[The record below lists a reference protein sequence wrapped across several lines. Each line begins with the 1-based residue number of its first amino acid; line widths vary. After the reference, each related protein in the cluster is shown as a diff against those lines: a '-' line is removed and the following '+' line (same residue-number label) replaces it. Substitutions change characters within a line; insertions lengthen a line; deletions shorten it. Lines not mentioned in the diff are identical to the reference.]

1 MLDCARLE
9 DVVTSYV
16 DGELAAADRAPVE
29 AHLSACPRCR
39 ALVGAERAVR
49 ELLHDRRG
57 ALCTVRA
64 PAALRSRCA
73 VSVSSGR
80 GSFRPF
86 DRQSWSWRAHLAP
99 LAAAALLVMVV
110 GGAFV
115 YQATARSSR
124 VMAAELAADHLKCF
138 AMNAVLG
145 TRESADTVHAE
156 MASGFSWLMRL
167 PGQPEREQLD
177 LVGSRPCLYG
187 GGKVAH
193 IMYRHQG
200 RPVSLFM
207 LPRTERREEVVEV
220 FGHQCAIWTGDGRTF
235 VLVSPEPRPDV
246 ERLAAFVQGSLEN
259 SGGK

>member
-1 MLDCARLE
+1 MLDCTSLARL
-9 DVVTSYV
+9 VTSYV
-16 DGELAAADRAPVE
+16 DGELAPVDRTPLE
-29 AHLSACPRCR
+29 AHLRACPRCR
-39 ALVGAERAVR
+39 ARVGAEQAVR
-49 ELLHDRRG
+49 ELLQERRG
-57 ALCTVRA
+57 ALCGRPA

-73 VSVSSGR
+73 ASIASCRESRR
-80 GSFRPF
+80 GF
-86 DRQSWSWRAHLAP
+86 DHQTSWRARFAP
-99 LAAAALLVMVV
+99 LAAAAVLVLVV

-124 VMAAELAADHLKCF
+124 VMAAELAADHVKCF

-145 TRESADTVHAE
+145 THESADVVQAD
-156 MASGFSWLMRL
+156 MASGFSWRMRL

-187 GGKVAH
+187 EGKIAH

-207 LPRTERREEVVEV
+207 LPHTERREEVVEV
-220 FGHQCAIWTGDGRTF
+220 FGHQCVIWTGDDRTF

-246 ERLAAFVQGSLEN
+246 ERLAAFVHASLE
-259 SGGK
+259 